1 LKSIFIEKA
10 VQRISVFSIR
20 IDHLSEPTIGHQ
32 DIQVDEVKYDAL
44 EELDDSGDSQR
55 NHRVDRQEGQV
66 IQPTP
71 D

>member
-1 LKSIFIEKA
+1 M
-10 VQRISVFSIR
+10 SIR
-20 IDHLSEPTIGHQ
+20 IDKLSEPTIGHQ
-32 DIQVDEVKYDAL
+32 DIQIDEVEYDAL

-55 NHRVDRQEGQV
+55 DHRVDRQESQV